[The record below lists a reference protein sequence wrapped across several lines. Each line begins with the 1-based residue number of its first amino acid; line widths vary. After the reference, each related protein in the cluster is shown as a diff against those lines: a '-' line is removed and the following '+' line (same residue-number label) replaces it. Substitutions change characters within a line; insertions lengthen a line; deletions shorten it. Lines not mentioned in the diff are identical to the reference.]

1 MDKIVAIL
9 PTEIKGVGIGCEVY
23 TDKRVF
29 VDRRTPCLFLKHMA
43 SKRSV
48 SIKLMHKNMK
58 EILKVSRNLPYC
70 IDSFNV
76 FFPFK
81 IRQTDNDDL
90 RRGFVNCYFV
100 EDIHDSEI
108 ILKNGTSLSSLNRE
122 RALKNNFNNASKIM
136 YMMFARELSKI
147 RRSMDFIDDMAL

>member
-1 MDKIVAIL
+1 MDKIIAIL
-9 PTEIKGVGIGCEVY
+9 PAEIKGVGIGCEVY
-23 TDKRVF
+23 TEKRVF
-29 VDRRTPCLFLKHMA
+29 VDRRTPCLYLKHMA

-108 ILKNGTSLSSLNRE
+108 ILRIFMIV
-122 RALKNNFNNASKIM
+122 R
-136 YMMFARELSKI
+136 
-147 RRSMDFIDDMAL
+147 

>member
-1 MDKIVAIL
+1 
-9 PTEIKGVGIGCEVY
+9 
-23 TDKRVF
+23 
-29 VDRRTPCLFLKHMA
+29 
-43 SKRSV
+43 
-48 SIKLMHKNMK
+48 MHKNMK

-108 ILKNGTSLSSLNRE
+108 ILKNGMTLSSLNRD